1 MSGLSADSGWPGLTC
16 CRNGSLCCPV
26 TGRKVS
32 DTQFEPTR
40 SITPSS
46 SNGGRMPLRSS
57 RSAFTRP
64 AISSSTPYPQSR
76 GAGSREK
83 QSWITVKT
91 DQQPDSVDPV
101 SDTTDG
107 RSLQLRIADAIR
119 ARIESGEYPPG
130 SKLPGLPT
138 LARTYKASLV
148 TVRMAL
154 ARLRQEGLVISRQGV
169 GNFVRE
175 HPPARTTRG
184 GRVTGRMALA
194 RLRQEGLVIS
204 RQGVGNFV
212 REHPPVRRFGI
223 GRYSRSVWG
232 GADPQPLLAAEGAR
246 QGRTIE
252 QATET
257 GQVPAPAFVAE
268 RLPGITEGDLVHV
281 RQRTTSIDGVINQSA
296 DSYFTLATGER
307 NPDLVAGRGAGGH
320 IARIN
325 AISPVLEIQEEITA
339 RMPTSPEASR
349 LKIPEGTPVFEVIR
363 TYHTAEGPLDVA
375 RFVIRADMA
384 VFDYRFHVPD

>member
-1 MSGLSADSGWPGLTC
+1 
-16 CRNGSLCCPV
+16 
-26 TGRKVS
+26 
-32 DTQFEPTR
+32 
-40 SITPSS
+40 
-46 SNGGRMPLRSS
+46 
-57 RSAFTRP
+57 
-64 AISSSTPYPQSR
+64 
-76 GAGSREK
+76 
-83 QSWITVKT
+83 
-91 DQQPDSVDPV
+91 V

-148 TVRMAL
+148 TV
-154 ARLRQEGLVISRQGV
+154 
-169 GNFVRE
+169 
-175 HPPARTTRG
+175 
-184 GRVTGRMALA
+184 RMALA